1 MTPRHPFDLR
11 LIVLDADGTLLTSD
25 EQVTARTRDALA
37 EAQAR
42 GVAIAIATGRRRSR
56 TIGILEML
64 ALPGTYLVASQG
76 TAVWHDPLGDAPQMI
91 ADFHLPASSARTVLD
106 VVRAHDLALVMLGNA
121 GLPDI
126 VWHDGDLEAHPT
138 MGRYVANNRHG
149 ARPLDEAEAFVHDP
163 TQFTILAPLNRLR
176 DLRDD
181 LTGRAVARDLM
192 DRHAPRPSVLGSAA
206 RPWHVIFSRGQ
217 FTAGAALEVVGPQT
231 NKATGVRALAHH
243 LGIEM
248 AHVAAFGDNIN
259 DAEVLGA
266 VGLGVAMGNAT
277 PSARAGAWAGITR
290 RDGGASTLDRI
301 APSNDRDGIAWV
313 LEYLREGH
321 LPPGWSPPLSND

>member
-25 EQVTARTRDALA
+25 ELITARTRAALA

-42 GVAIAIATGRRRSR
+42 GVTVAIATGRRRSR

-64 ALPGTYLVASQG
+64 DLPGTYLVASQG
-76 TAVWHDPLGDAPQMI
+76 TAVWRDPLGDVPQMI

-149 ARPLDEAEAFVHDP
+149 ARPLDEDEAFLHDP
-163 TQFTILAPLNRLR
+163 TQFTILAPLGRLR

-181 LTGRAVARDLM
+181 LTGRAVARDLV
-192 DRHAPRPSVLGSAA
+192 DRHAPRPGVLGNAS

-217 FTAGAALEVVGPQT
+217 FTAGAALEVVGPET
-231 NKATGVRALAHH
+231 NKATGVRALADH

-290 RDGGASTLDRI
+290 RDGRAHPIDRI

-313 LEYLREGH
+313 LDHLRDGH
-321 LPPGWSPPLSND
+321 LPPGWSPPLTDN

>member
-25 EQVTARTRDALA
+25 EQITARTRGALA

-42 GVAIAIATGRRRSR
+42 GVTIAIATGRRRSR

-64 ALPGTYLVASQG
+64 GLDGTYLVASQG
-76 TAVWHDPLGDAPQMI
+76 TVVWHDPLGDAPRMI
-91 ADFHLPASSARTVLD
+91 ADFHLPATSARTVLD
-106 VVRAHDLALVMLGNA
+106 VIRAHNLALVMLGN
-121 GLPDI
+121 GSLPDI

-149 ARPLDEAEAFVHDP
+149 ARPLDDNEAFLHDP
-163 TQFTILAPLNRLR
+163 TQFTVLAALNRLR

-181 LTGRAVARDLM
+181 LTGRAVARDLV
-192 DRHAPRPSVLGSAA
+192 DLHAPLPSVLGDAP

-217 FTAGAALEVVGPQT
+217 FTAGAALEVVGPNT
-231 NKATGVRALAHH
+231 NKANGVRALARH
-243 LGIEM
+243 LSIPM

-277 PSARAGAWAGITR
+277 PSARAGAWAGIAR
-290 RDGGASTLDRI
+290 RDGHAHPLDRV

-313 LEYLREGH
+313 LDHLRDGYL
-321 LPPGWSPPLSND
+321 PTGWSAPLADD

>member
-1 MTPRHPFDLR
+1 VTKRHHFDLR
-11 LIVLDADGTLLTSD
+11 LIVVDADGTLLTTD
-25 EQVTARTRDALA
+25 EQITPRTRHALA
-37 EAQAR
+37 EAQAQ
-42 GVAIAIATGRRRSR
+42 GVTIAIATGRRRTR

-64 ALPGTYLVASQG
+64 GLPDTYLVSSQG
-76 TAVWHDPLGDAPQMI
+76 TAVWHDPIGDAPRMI
-91 ADFHLPASSARTVLD
+91 AEYHLPASSARRILEVI
-106 VVRAHDLALVMLGNA
+106 RAHDLALVMLGNA

-126 VWHDGDLEAHPT
+126 VWHDGDLDAHPS

-149 ARPLDEAEAFVHDP
+149 ARPLDVDEAFLHDP
-163 TQFTILAPLNRLR
+163 TQFTILAPINRLR

-181 LTGRAVARDLM
+181 LTGQSISRDLVE
-192 DRHAPRPSVLGSAA
+192 RHTTRPSVLGDAH

-217 FTAGAALEVVGPQT
+217 FTVGAALEVVGPQT

-248 AHVAAFGDNIN
+248 SQIVAFGDNIN
-259 DAEVLGA
+259 DVEVLGA

-290 RDGGASTLDRI
+290 RDGYVAPLDRI
-301 APSNDRDGIAWV
+301 APSNDRDGIVWV
-313 LEYLREGH
+313 LDYLRDGH
-321 LPPGWSPPLSND
+321 LPPGWSPALGHA